1 MDCGRSGMNKMQF
14 LLNGNVHPSS
24 VMPAI
29 AAALSA
35 ESDSTAV
42 RADYS
47 LLISAFDFVCAL
59 RDIARANFQECRVQ
73 VRSVA
78 AGGYDVIVYPGA
90 EDGAIF
96 YAYVRFDEDKD
107 VFVPRRLHF
116 SVQYWGEHEM
126 VATVAREMGDRP
138 FRNNFD

>member
-1 MDCGRSGMNKMQF
+1 MNKMQF

-35 ESDSTAV
+35 QSDSTAV

-59 RDIARANFQECRVQ
+59 RDIGMPVPGQVGRRRRV
-73 VRSVA
+73 
-78 AGGYDVIVYPGA
+78 
-90 EDGAIF
+90 
-96 YAYVRFDEDKD
+96 
-107 VFVPRRLHF
+107 
-116 SVQYWGEHEM
+116 
-126 VATVAREMGDRP
+126 
-138 FRNNFD
+138 

>member
-1 MDCGRSGMNKMQF
+1 MNKMQF

-29 AAALSA
+29 ATALASQN
-35 ESDSTAV
+35 DTTAV

-59 RDIARANFQECRVQ
+59 RDIARGNFPQCRCQ

-78 AGGYDVIVYPGA
+78 AGGYDVIVHPSS

-96 YAYVRFDEDKD
+96 YAYVRFDD
-107 VFVPRRLHF
+107 VRGHP
-116 SVQYWGEHEM
+116 G
-126 VATVAREMGDRP
+126 
-138 FRNNFD
+138 